1 MEFLTF
7 VYEIKPAIVVFFIPA
22 GIFLLYLFRVL
33 VRICNE
39 NPNIKVQYEPVMLG
53 VLALF
58 LGNAFLGI
66 PLFSGFPIDILS
78 GVVNVFLLFYALI
91 RRRLFRLQMLASYQ
105 FVLWCGIFVF
115 HSCFFKYCSIP
126 AKDFSYTAG

>member
-1 MEFLTF
+1 MNDKDLLSQEELHLSPLLL
-7 VYEIKPAIVVFFIPA
+7 VLMLV
-22 GIFLLYLFRVL
+22 IFLIYLFMVL
-33 VRICNE
+33 VQICKE

-91 RRRLFRLQMLASYQ
+91 QTADVGIYQ

-115 HSCFFKYCSIP
+115 HSCFFKYCSIL
-126 AKDFSYTAG
+126 AKDFSHTAG